1 LRLGMWQAQSA
12 IRADT
17 ARGVTACGAGGL
29 TASVACIQIAMMEDG
44 CVGGKDKPKTVDA
57 PIASAF
63 GPGQDDAHEPEAS
76 SVHVRRFTCYETISA
91 LSRQHLTWGHDL
103 ISIPSRYLPVYTI
116 DNHPFTSRKQKEQ
129 QQ

>member
-29 TASVACIQIAMMEDG
+29 NASVACIQIAMMEDG

-76 SVHVRRFTCYETISA
+76 SVSAVSPAARLSQRYRDNISRGSHHLITIS
-91 LSRQHLTWGHDL
+91 L
-103 ISIPSRYLPVYTI
+103 
-116 DNHPFTSRKQKEQ
+116 
-129 QQ
+129 